1 MGRVLWHKDNKH
13 VSWPSSCAEHPISL
27 LLCCS
32 HLNVTSV
39 SLSAWDSRGDVYNAG
54 VDNMLQWYLLLL
66 KPLYLRGKST
76 EIIKYTALHGQ
87 IKAAKAGFWS
97 PLHLPSK
104 LIRRCRN
111 FKISSLNMDEKSRW
125 KLTFISGEDLKADSL
140 ITWCILRAEPEVGF
154 CLLGWKEQKSAFE
167 ILVMLA
173 ASILSLKGKF

>member
-87 IKAAKAGFWS
+87 IKAAKAGF
-97 PLHLPSK
+97 
-104 LIRRCRN
+104 
-111 FKISSLNMDEKSRW
+111 
-125 KLTFISGEDLKADSL
+125 
-140 ITWCILRAEPEVGF
+140 
-154 CLLGWKEQKSAFE
+154 
-167 ILVMLA
+167 
-173 ASILSLKGKF
+173 